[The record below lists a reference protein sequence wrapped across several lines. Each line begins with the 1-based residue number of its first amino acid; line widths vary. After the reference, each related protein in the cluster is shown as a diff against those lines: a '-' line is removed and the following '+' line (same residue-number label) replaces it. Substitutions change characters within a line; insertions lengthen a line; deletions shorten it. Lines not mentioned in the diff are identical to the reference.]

1 MSRRLDPY
9 SVSPESMEELISFQ
23 EFLQMSDLDSSLVE
37 IVRARVSQLNG
48 CIQGITRHK
57 RVACDLGETQ
67 ERLSSLLY
75 WRTVACYTAREK
87 AALEWAE
94 AVTLLSES
102 QLLDG
107 AFEATREWFTEAEI
121 VKLTMIIAA
130 TNAWNRVERSF
141 WREPLSFAGELPC

>member
-1 MSRRLDPY
+1 MLRRLDPY

-23 EFLQMSDLDSSLVE
+23 EFLQMSDLDRSLVE

-48 CIQGITRHK
+48 CTQGIARHT
-57 RVACDLGETQ
+57 RVACDLGETP
-67 ERLSSLLY
+67 ERLSSLVY
-75 WRTVACYTAREK
+75 WRTVQCYTARER

-102 QLLDG
+102 QMSDVV
-107 AFEATREWFTEAEI
+107 FEATRQWFTEAEV
-121 VKLTMIIAA
+121 VKLTMIVAA

-141 WREPLSFAGELPC
+141 WR